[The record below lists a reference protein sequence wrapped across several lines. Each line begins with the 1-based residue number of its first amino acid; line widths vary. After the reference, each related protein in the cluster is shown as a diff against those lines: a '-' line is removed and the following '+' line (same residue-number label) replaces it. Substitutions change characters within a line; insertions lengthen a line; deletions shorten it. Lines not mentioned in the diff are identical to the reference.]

1 MLYDVP
7 SLLVRNYVQ
16 RGVLFSRLENLLERS
31 GTPSIQR
38 IVVLLGMGGIGKTQL
53 ALRYCEYAKS
63 SRKYQAVF
71 WLDASSQNT
80 LYLSM
85 ETIAKKLSPD
95 RILDDANDAVPIVR
109 DLLSSWSD
117 RWLLVFDNLD
127 NLSDLEDIRKFFP
140 DSNSGSILITSR
152 CSGSEEL
159 GDVIKVDKMEENEG
173 LQLLFRT
180 SRTDTEERATAQ
192 DILTRLDYLP
202 LAIEQV
208 RAYTSYRK
216 LPLKTFLD
224 EYERRKREFMS
235 ETPRFSSYL
244 RMLPDNLKLT
254 TLNVMTTWEMS
265 INLLDVGQDPNLK
278 PIEIL
283 TVFAFFHPVKISE
296 KLFCAWDETNDRD
309 GGSPLANFMENGEW
323 NHQKFE
329 RAVVG
334 MEEQSL
340 LQFSRGDRGEI
351 VVTLHS

>member
-31 GTPSIQR
+31 GTPSTQR

-95 RILDDANDAVPIVR
+95 RILDDVNESVPIVR
-109 DLLSSWSD
+109 DLLSSWSE

-127 NLSDLEDIRKFFP
+127 NPSDLNDIRNFFP
-140 DSNSGSILITSR
+140 VSNNGSILITSR
-152 CSGSEEL
+152 CSGTEEL
-159 GDVIKVDKMEENEG
+159 GDIVKVDKMKETEG
-173 LQLLFRT
+173 LELLFQT
-180 SRTDTEERATAQ
+180 SQSDTQERAAAQ
-192 DILTRLDYLP
+192 DILRRLDYLP
-202 LAIEQV
+202 LAIERV
-208 RAYTSYRK
+208 RGYTSYRK
-216 LPLKTFLD
+216 LPLKKFVD
-224 EYERRKREFMS
+224 EYERRKREFML
-235 ETPRFSSYL
+235 EKPRFSSYL
-244 RMLPDNLKLT
+244 RMLPDDKKPT
-254 TLNVMTTWEMS
+254 TLNVTTTWEMS
-265 INLLDVGQDPNLK
+265 IDLLDVGQDPDLK

-296 KLFCAWDETNDRD
+296 NLFCTWDETNDRD
-309 GGSPLANFMENGEW
+309 GGSPFANFKENGEW

-334 MEEQSL
+334 M
-340 LQFSRGDRGEI
+340 
-351 VVTLHS
+351 